1 MFGLFGSM
9 RSMPELE
16 SANGRGDHIGTT
28 RVRGLVLWVFAW
40 ACLSSCSSLQPK
52 ATTWPE
58 VLERL
63 PPTREEVALPLVEI
77 PSGSTDSP
85 FAGVRAKRGD
95 RDLLLQIDTGSSVTV
110 LRESLRRDLR
120 LRPMG
125 KAEAE
130 GFGAE
135 STEQDLHWTSSLALG
150 DLALKAEPV
159 TFLADSKFDQLPK
172 VTPTRVDGI
181 LGASLLQRGEIEFD
195 GPNRRLI
202 IRPFEKSTL
211 GSNRD
216 SIPLVHYENLNGY
229 VVPLETGER
238 SRVRFLLD
246 TGSNAPLIFE
256 EGHNLGSRIK
266 ATPSIGKS
274 ECSTFR
280 GTYTLE
286 AYRLPFP
293 LGLGGYRFQPGL
305 TVYVESRIDPS
316 LDGTIG
322 APAIWGCKRVVLNRS
337 LERAVFEPREAGPLS

>member
-1 MFGLFGSM
+1 M

-16 SANGRGDHIGTT
+16 SANWRGDHIGTT
-28 RVRGLVLWVFAW
+28 RVWGLVLWVFAW

-77 PSGSTDSP
+77 PSGATESP
-85 FAGVRAKRGD
+85 YAGVRVTCGGN
-95 RDLLLQIDTGSSVTV
+95 DLLFQIDTGSSVTV

-202 IRPFEKSTL
+202 IRPFEKSTVQ
-211 GSNRD
+211 D
-216 SIPLVHYENLNGY
+216 SQNWIQLAHYENVNGY

-246 TGSNAPLIFE
+246 TGSNVPLIFE
-256 EGHNLGSRIK
+256 EGQNLGARIK
-266 ATPSIGKS
+266 ETHSIGES

-280 GTYTLE
+280 GTYTLK
-286 AYRLPFP
+286 AYRLPLP

-305 TVYVESRIDPS
+305 TVYVEPREDPS
-316 LDGTIG
+316 LDGSIG
-322 APAIWGCKRVVLNRS
+322 IPVIWSCKRVVLNRS